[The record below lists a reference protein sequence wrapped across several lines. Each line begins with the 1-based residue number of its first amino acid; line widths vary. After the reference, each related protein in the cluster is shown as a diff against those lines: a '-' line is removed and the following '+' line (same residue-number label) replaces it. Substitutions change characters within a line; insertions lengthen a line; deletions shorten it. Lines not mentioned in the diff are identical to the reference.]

1 MKISFERSQ
10 SMVLLTL
17 LRKELRT
24 RLRRERIVWLIVIYI
39 LLLGSAGWL
48 VLSSQSRAPLYM
60 LGTTLYYLLA
70 NLQLGLLI
78 LIIPAFTATA
88 INGEKE
94 HQTYDLL
101 LCSQLSNFALITGK
115 MLAGMA
121 TALLLIAA
129 SVPVFSLIFFF
140 GGVGPTQLIEALL
153 IYLVTALLA
162 GSVGMLC
169 SVIFKRPAVS
179 TAFAYVFIL
188 LWCLMPFFLMFGWY
202 YLFSPLHGP
211 NSTQINYLFL
221 WSPFAAITSIAEPGS
236 MPISLGGSASVSLW
250 VAYLV
255 TTVASAALFFATSIF
270 LVRPV
275 PHTYGMPLREQP
287 HTLEKVKVPAH

>member
-10 SMVLLTL
+10 GMILLTL
-17 LRKELRT
+17 LHKELRT
-24 RLRRERIVWLIVIYI
+24 RLRRERIVWLMVIYI
-39 LLLGSAGWL
+39 FLLGSAGWV
-48 VLSSQSRAPLYM
+48 VLSSQSRAPLYTQ
-60 LGTTLYYLLA
+60 GTTLYYLLA
-70 NLQLGLLI
+70 NLQLALLI

-140 GGVGPTQLIEALL
+140 GGVGPAQLIEALL
-153 IYLVTALLA
+153 IYLVTALLV

-169 SVIFKRPAVS
+169 SVVFQRPAVS
-179 TAFAYVFIL
+179 TAFAYVFTL

-202 YLFSPLHGP
+202 YLFSP
-211 NSTQINYLFL
+211 TQGLSPAQTNYLFL
-221 WSPFAAITSIAEPGS
+221 WSPFAAITSLATPGS
-236 MPISLGGSASVSLW
+236 MTLSLGSGASVSLW

-255 TTVASAALFFATSIF
+255 TTVALATLFFVTSIF
-270 LVRPV
+270 LVRPI
-275 PHTYGMPLREQP
+275 PHTYGIPLGEQP
-287 HTLEKVKVPAH
+287 HAMEEVKAPAH

>member
-1 MKISFERSQ
+1 MKILFERSQ
-10 SMVLLTL
+10 SMILLTL
-17 LRKELRT
+17 LHKELRT
-24 RLRRERIVWLIVIYI
+24 RLRRERIVWLMVIYI
-39 LLLGSAGWL
+39 LLLGMAGWV
-48 VLSSQSRAPLYM
+48 VLSSQNNAPLYTM
-60 LGTTLYYLLA
+60 GTTLYYLLA

-129 SVPVFSLIFFF
+129 SLPTFSLIFFF
-140 GGVGPTQLIEALL
+140 GGVGPAQLIEALL
-153 IYLVTALLA
+153 IYLATALLV

-169 SVIFKRPAVS
+169 SILFQRPAVS
-179 TAFAYVFIL
+179 TALAYVFNL
-188 LWCLMPFFLMFGWY
+188 LWCLTPYFLMFGWY
-202 YLFSPLHGP
+202 YLFSPQGL
-211 NSTQINYLFL
+211 NAIQTNYLLL
-221 WSPFAAITSIAEPGS
+221 WSPFAAMVSVAAPS
-236 MPISLGGSASVSLW
+236 SLPLSLGHGMSVSLW

-255 TTVASAALFFATSIF
+255 TAIALAALFFVTSIF
-270 LVRPV
+270 LVRPIL
-275 PHTYGMPLREQP
+275 PTYGVSLREQP
-287 HTLEKVKVPAH
+287 RTIKKVKAPAH